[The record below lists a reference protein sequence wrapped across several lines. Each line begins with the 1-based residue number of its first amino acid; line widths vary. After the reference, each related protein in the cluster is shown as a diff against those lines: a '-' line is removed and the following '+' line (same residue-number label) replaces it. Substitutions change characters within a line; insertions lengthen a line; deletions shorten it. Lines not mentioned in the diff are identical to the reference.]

1 MINGHSAIIEKR
13 LIILG
18 KEIMKKNKIIMPIVF
33 FFLLICV
40 TPVYASSGK
49 IHSLS
54 LSTLSVTR
62 NSQETFYWLMCNNKL
77 SGYSNLEKD
86 QHAYYSEAI
95 TSMQF
100 ETLLNNAFGDSKDND
115 LNFFYFTGH
124 TIFESIDPISGP
136 LGIDLNVNT
145 ADYYSFNSLA
155 QKLNSYKGRM
165 IVILDTCGSEAFITD
180 GINALNNS
188 SRISVICS
196 CGYLE
201 ESEFGYGYLNPYLFF
216 NGYRYNA
223 FTYALGKGLG
233 FFNQNKNLLADS
245 NNDGNVSIQELFQYT
260 RNNTNSIKEMNVRM
274 FSPNVSVNIFSYGTK
289 GISIK
294 LSETSVSLDKGK
306 SKQLRATVTG
316 TNKKPSWTSSNKSV
330 ASVDSNGKI
339 TAKKSGTTT
348 ITCKIGNK
356 KASCKVTVKNPVKI
370 NQSLKLNKSQISM
383 YITESTKIK
392 ATANGKSKKVAWKS
406 SNAKIV
412 SVKNGVITAKK
423 SGTATIT
430 ASCNG
435 VKKTCRVTVRGDWYQ
450 KVLRSSASYKIK
462 GAFDEK
468 TYTISRKSFN
478 EYSLFD
484 INKDGLKEL
493 MLYKRPAAAVFTF
506 YKGKVVPLAYS
517 GFTRSI
523 CLKGKYFTMMHGT
536 SSENTCYVF
545 TLKNGKLQK
554 VGEYFHTT
562 SSVYPVPIYKING
575 TSCSKT
581 TFFKNYDK
589 YMKNA
594 TYL

>member
-1 MINGHSAIIEKR
+1 MT
-13 LIILG
+13 ILPFNFTG
-18 KEIMKKNKIIMPIVF
+18 RKEIMKKHKIIVPIVF

-62 NSQETFYWLMCNNKL
+62 NSQETFHWLMCNNKL
-77 SGYSNLEKD
+77 NGYSNFEKD
-86 QHAYYSEAI
+86 QHAYYSESI
-95 TSMQF
+95 TSTQF

-124 TIFESIDPISGP
+124 TIFESIDPVSGP
-136 LGIDLNVNT
+136 LGINLNVST
-145 ADYYSFNSLA
+145 ADYYSFSSLA

-165 IVILDTCGSEAFITD
+165 VVILDTCGSEAFITD
-180 GINALNNS
+180 GINSLSNS
-188 SRISVICS
+188 SRISAICS

-223 FTYALGKGLG
+223 FTYTLGKGLG
-233 FFNQNKNLLADS
+233 FFNQSKDLLADS

-274 FSPNVSVNIFSYGTK
+274 FSQNASVNIFSYGSN
-289 GISIK
+289 GLSIK
-294 LSETSVSLDKGK
+294 LSETSVSLYKGK
-306 SKQLRATVTG
+306 SKQLHATVTG

-339 TAKKSGTTT
+339 TAKKSGSAT
-348 ITCKIGNK
+348 ITCKIGSK
-356 KASCKVTVKNPVKI
+356 KASCKVTVKNPVKATK
-370 NQSLKLNKSQISM
+370 SLKLNRSKISM

-392 ATANGKSKKVAWKS
+392 ATVTGKSKKVTWKS
-406 SNAKIV
+406 SNSKIAT
-412 SVKNGVITAKK
+412 VKNGVITAKK
-423 SGTATIT
+423 TGTVTIT

-435 VKKTCRVTVRGDWYQ
+435 IKKTCSVTVKGDWYQ

-462 GAFDEK
+462 GAYDGK
-468 TYTISRKSFN
+468 TYTISRNSFN
-478 EYSLFD
+478 EYRLFD
-484 INKDGLKEL
+484 INKDGIKEL
-493 MLYKRPAAAVFTF
+493 MLYKRPAAAVFTY

-517 GFTRSI
+517 SFTRSI
-523 CLKGKYFTMMHGT
+523 CLKGKYFTLVRGT

-545 TLKNGKLQK
+545 TLKKGKLK
-554 VGEYFHTT
+554 KIGEYFHTT
-562 SSVYPVPIYKING
+562 SSAYPVPIYKING
-575 TSCSKT
+575 KNCSKT
-581 TFFKNYDK
+581 TFFKTYDK

>member
-1 MINGHSAIIEKR
+1 MKR
-13 LIILG
+13 
-18 KEIMKKNKIIMPIVF
+18 NKIIIPILF
-33 FFLLICV
+33 FLLLICV

-62 NSQETFYWLMCNNKL
+62 NSQETFHWLMRNNKL

-95 TSMQF
+95 TATQF
-100 ETLLNNAFGDSKDND
+100 ETLLNNAFEDSKDND

-124 TIFESIDPISGP
+124 TIFERIDPISGP
-136 LGIDLNVNT
+136 LGINLNVST
-145 ADYYSFNSLA
+145 KDYYAFNALA
-155 QKLNSYKGRM
+155 RKLNSYKGKM
-165 IVILDTCGSEAFITD
+165 VVILDTCGSEAFITD
-180 GINALNNS
+180 GINSLSNT

-216 NGYRYNA
+216 NGYRYNT

-233 FFNQNKNLLADS
+233 FFNQSKSLLADS
-245 NNDGNVSIQELFQYT
+245 NNDGSVSIQELFQYT
-260 RNNTNSIKEMNVRM
+260 RNNTNSLKEMNVRM
-274 FSPNVSVNIFSYGTK
+274 FSQNASANIFSYGAK

-294 LSETSVSLDKGK
+294 LSKTSVSLYKGK

-330 ASVDSNGKI
+330 ATVNSNGKI
-339 TAKKSGTTT
+339 TAKKRGSTT

-356 KASCKVTVKNPVKI
+356 KATCKVTVKNPVKTK
-370 NQSLKLNKSQISM
+370 NSLKLNKSKISM

-392 ATANGKSKKVAWKS
+392 ATASGNSKKVTWKS
-406 SNAKIV
+406 SNTKVAT
-412 SVKNGVITAKK
+412 VKNGTVTAKK
-423 SGTATIT
+423 AGTVTIT
-430 ASCNG
+430 AICNG
-435 VKKTCRVTVRGDWYQ
+435 IKKTCRVTVKGDWYQ

-462 GAFDEK
+462 GAFDKK
-468 TYTISRKSFN
+468 TYTISRKNFN
-478 EYSLFD
+478 EYRLFD
-484 INKDGLKEL
+484 INKDGVKEL
-493 MLYKRPAAAVFTF
+493 MLYKRPAAAIFTF

-517 GFTRSI
+517 NFTRSI
-523 CLKGKYFTMMHGT
+523 CLKGKYFTMVHGT

-562 SSVYPVPIYKING
+562 SSAYPVPVYEING
-575 TSCSKT
+575 KKCSKT
-581 TFFKNYDK
+581 VFFKAYDK